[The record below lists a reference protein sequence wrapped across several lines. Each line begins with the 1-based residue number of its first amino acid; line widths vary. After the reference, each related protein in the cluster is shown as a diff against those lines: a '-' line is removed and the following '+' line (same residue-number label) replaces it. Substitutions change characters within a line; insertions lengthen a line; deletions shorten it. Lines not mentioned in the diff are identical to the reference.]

1 MVSTATE
8 NAAARRS
15 GGVIGTSVLRKEDG
29 PLLRGEAR
37 FVDDLDRPG
46 ALYAAILR
54 SPRGHAR
61 IRGIDASAARAHP
74 GVRDVVVQADL
85 PPTADVIP
93 MRMFARPGMERF
105 LQPPLARDVVRYS
118 GEPVAVVLAD
128 SRYVA
133 EDALELIELELEPLD
148 VVIDPERAAEPGAP
162 VLHEAAGTNVA
173 AEFSAEDGD
182 VDRAFAEADLV
193 VSERVVCQRH
203 AAVPME
209 PRGLLAEHDPRSG
222 VLTVWGA
229 AKIVHINRRILARML
244 DWPEERL
251 RLVEVC
257 VGGGFGARG
266 EFYPEDLLIPFCALR
281 TGCPV
286 SWTEDREENLR
297 ALNHSREQVHEIEI
311 ALRSDGTFLGLRDRM
326 MHNAGAYVR
335 THGTVVPGMTAGLLP
350 GPYLWPAF
358 RCEARHVLTNKTPA
372 GTYRAPGRYEAN
384 LARERVIDVAAR
396 RLGRDPAD
404 LRRQNLIP
412 LDAMPHPNGSH
423 TDDHAVVYDS
433 GDYALLLDQALE
445 RFDYDGM
452 RQWAAEDPGPGRR
465 RGVGVAYFIEKSGI
479 GRWEYARVALDSRGK
494 TVVHTGAASVGQ
506 GVETVLAQVCADGL
520 GVPYA
525 DISVEHGDTATV
537 ADGMGAFGSRA
548 SALGGEAVLQA
559 SGRLRTRVLELAA
572 ELLEASAD
580 DLTIDGDR
588 VEVAGTPSRGIAL
601 ADLFESARPPNALAR
616 GAAPGLEEEGYA
628 LSEDMSFPYGVHCAA
643 VEVDVETGAVEIH
656 RYLVAYDVGRALNP
670 KLIEGQII
678 GGLAQ
683 GVGGAIFED
692 LAYDAG
698 GQLVAGSFMDYLLP
712 TAGEVPPVDILLTED
727 APSPLTSLGAK
738 GAGEGGTAAAGAA
751 LANAVSDAVGAEAS
765 VLPLSPQRIVELSRR
780 GGA

>member
-1 MVSTATE
+1 MSAATKT
-8 NAAARRS
+8 RS
-15 GGVIGTSVLRKEDG
+15 AGTDGAVIGTSVLRKEDA

-37 FVDDLDRPG
+37 FIDDLHRPG
-46 ALYAAILR
+46 ALYAAVLR
-54 SPRGHAR
+54 SSHGHAR
-61 IRGIDASAARAHP
+61 IRGIDTSAALAHP
-74 GVRDVVVQADL
+74 GVHDVVVHADL
-85 PPTADVIP
+85 PETAAAIP

-133 EDALELIELELEPLD
+133 EDALELVEVDYEPLEP
-148 VVIDPERAAEPGAP
+148 VTDPERALEPGAP
-162 VLHEAAGTNVA
+162 VLHAAGTNLA
-173 AEFSAEDGD
+173 AEFSAGDGD
-182 VDRAFAEADLV
+182 VDAAFAEADVV

-209 PRGLLAEHDPRSG
+209 TRGLLAELDEASG
-222 VLTVWGA
+222 QLTLWGA
-229 AKIVHINRRILARML
+229 AKIIHINRRILARML

-251 RLVEVC
+251 RLVELA

-266 EFYPEDLLIPFCALR
+266 EFYPEDLLVPFCALR
-281 TGCPV
+281 TGLPV

-297 ALNHSREQVHEIEI
+297 AMNHSREQVHEIEI
-311 ALRSDGTFLGLRDRM
+311 ALRSDGTFLALRDRM
-326 MHNAGAYVR
+326 IHNAGAYVR

-350 GPYLWPAF
+350 GPYRWPAY

-384 LARERVIDVAAR
+384 LARERAIDVAAR

-404 LRRQNLIP
+404 LRRQNLVP
-412 LDAMPHPNGSH
+412 VDAMPHPNGGH

-445 RFDYDGM
+445 RFDYEAM
-452 RQWAAEDPGPGRR
+452 RRWAGEDAGSGRR
-465 RGVGVAYFIEKSGI
+465 RGIGVAYFVEKSGI
-479 GRWEYARVALDSRGK
+479 GRWEYARVALDSRGR
-494 TVVHTGAASVGQ
+494 TVVYTGAASVGQ

-520 GVPYA
+520 GVPYR

-548 SALGGEAVLQA
+548 SALGGAAVMEAA
-559 SGRLRTRVLELAA
+559 TRLRARILALA
-572 ELLEASAD
+572 SELLEASAD
-580 DLTIDGDR
+580 DLSIAGDR
-588 VEVAGTPSRGIAL
+588 VEVRGTPSRGVAL
-601 ADLFESARPPNALAR
+601 SQLFESARPANALGR
-616 GAAPGLEEEGYA
+616 GLAPGLEEEGYA

-643 VEVDVETGAVEIH
+643 VELDVETGAVEIH

-683 GVGGAIFED
+683 GVGGALFED
-692 LAYDAG
+692 LAYDAA

-712 TAGEVPPVDILLTED
+712 TAGEVPPVDVLLTEA

-751 LANAVSDAVGAEAS
+751 LANAVSDALGVEANA
-765 VLPLSPQRIVELSRR
+765 LPLTPQRIVDLSQR
-780 GGA
+780 GAG